1 MEIVVQTLD
10 THSIAREQIK
20 KSLKKLYE
28 SGQDKTKIN
37 RSLDLTRPEY
47 IEAEIFND
55 KNGTFYRCRYFV
67 YSADNTEMVC
77 VYTGDIYDS
86 NIDHDVDVMLCAA
99 ESAAEKNYIEEKAY
113 RLYQLE
119 WMMSHGFSLSDLFSK
134 MVQCARWAF
143 DPSDF
148 LEKKPDGYIGED
160 EIVDAAM
167 KGRDYFLNET
177 GFGGQLFA
185 CKREFLDAEYKDSEY
200 MENLFDTQ
208 PGKEADRLKTLYRK
222 YLAA

>member
-20 KSLKKLYE
+20 ESLKKLYE
-28 SGQDKTKIN
+28 SGQDKAEIR
-37 RSLDLTRPEY
+37 RSLNLTRPEI
-47 IEAEIFND
+47 IEAEVFND
-55 KNGTFYRCRYFV
+55 KNGTFYRCRYV
-67 YSADNTEMVC
+67 IHSADRMVC

-99 ESAAEKNYIEEKAY
+99 ESAAEKDYVEEKAY

-119 WMMSHGFSLSDLFSK
+119 WMMSHGFSLSYLFSK

-167 KGRDYFLNET
+167 KGRDYFLNEE
-177 GFGGQLFA
+177 GFDGQLFV

-200 MENLFDTQ
+200 MENLFNTQ
-208 PGKEADRLKTLYRK
+208 PGKEADKLKTLYRK